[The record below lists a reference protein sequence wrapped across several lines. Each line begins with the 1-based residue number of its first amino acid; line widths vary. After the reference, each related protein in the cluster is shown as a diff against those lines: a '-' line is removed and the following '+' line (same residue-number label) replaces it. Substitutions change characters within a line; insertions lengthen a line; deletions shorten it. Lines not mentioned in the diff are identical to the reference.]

1 MKILLK
7 IGTNANLSWSRTND
21 GAFKLFFCRDSSN
34 RMRRQLCFL
43 KLATELNQR
52 SRRALEC
59 NLVSFDSNS
68 KSPALLE
75 PVQTEQIDVGT
86 AVDVL
91 IHFHCF
97 FSADRK
103 RIWINFCATTELLRV
118 TLLSIQSPEGFSLIQ
133 ETIFTFTGNG
143 SDRYATLLPLTISG

>member
-1 MKILLK
+1 ML
-7 IGTNANLSWSRTND
+7 
-21 GAFKLFFCRDSSN
+21 KLFFCRDSSN
-34 RMRRQLCFL
+34 RMRRQLCFH

-52 SRRALEC
+52 SRQALEC

-118 TLLSIQSPEGFSLIQ
+118 TLLSIQSPEGFALIQ
-133 ETIFTFTGNG
+133 ETIFTFTGNV
-143 SDRYATLLPLTISG
+143 SDRYATLLLLTISG